1 MEILIWI
8 GAALS
13 IIGLCGLIYCIVLAA
28 RARTS
33 GEPREA
39 IQQKMQKV
47 VALNLAAL
55 SLSGIGLG
63 MIVVGILLS

>member
-33 GEPREA
+33 GASREA

>member
-1 MEILIWI
+1 MEILVWI

-13 IIGLCGLIYCIVLAA
+13 VIGLCGLLYCIVLAA

-33 GEPREA
+33 GAPHAE
-39 IQQKMQKV
+39 IQQRMQKV

-55 SLSGIGLG
+55 SLSGLGLG
-63 MIVVGILLS
+63 MVIVGVLLS